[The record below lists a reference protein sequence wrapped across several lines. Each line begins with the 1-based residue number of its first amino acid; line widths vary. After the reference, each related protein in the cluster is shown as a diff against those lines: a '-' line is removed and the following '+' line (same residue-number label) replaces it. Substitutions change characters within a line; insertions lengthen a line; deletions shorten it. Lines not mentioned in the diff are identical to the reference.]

1 MTWRAFFV
9 GLVAVVV
16 IAVIAPWNDFYL
28 GNTYITGNH
37 FPPGPFFLLLFLTL
51 GANVLI
57 KLINRR
63 WALKQSELMLVW
75 CMMIISATVPASGL
89 GRFLFSMQAAPAYYA
104 DAPDL
109 PNQSEVLEE
118 VPESLVLTKD
128 PRSVA
133 AEDFFEGQPEL
144 DEPRIYFSRWIRPL
158 ASWLLFVG
166 LFYLA
171 TFFLTSVFRKQWVE
185 VERLIFPLARVPLEL
200 TQGSAN
206 RELLP
211 ALFRSKAFVWGLAI
225 SLVFAVVRA
234 GPVIFGAAS
243 GWLPSVNVQQFLWD
257 TPLAQMAFGSAY
269 LFPIAVGIAFLVPA
283 DVALSVWLF
292 FIFTRLELQSAY
304 WIGRP
309 ITGGTYGVFMQWQQ
323 AGAFIVFTI
332 MMFWAARR
340 HLWAVL
346 KKALWIDSSVD
357 DSAEPISYRVSFWGL
372 LLALGGIV
380 GWYGYYGMSGWR
392 IIMAVALVG
401 LMFCIVLV
409 HARLVSQGGIFFTQ
423 HTWRPPMLLHS
434 VTGGQAFSS
443 VAAVVAQ
450 MQNAILLQDAREI
463 LSGHAMNAFRI
474 TSVFEKRKRL
484 FLPIMLVVLAV
495 AVGFCTFSTLRMY
508 YEVGG
513 FNIPNTYGTVSL
525 PKTTFQQAGR
535 MITDASGSA
544 EPHFGALGLGGVI
557 MFFLTV
563 MRARFY
569 WWPVHSLGFLIGST
583 WPAQN
588 LWFPF
593 LLGWMAKVFI
603 MKFGGGAMLRK
614 TRSVFMGVIIG
625 ESIAIGVSTLL
636 GLLAGIKLGFIFL
649 PG

>member
-1 MTWRAFFV
+1 MSWRAFFI
-9 GLVAVVV
+9 GLLAVAA
-16 IAVIAPWNDFYL
+16 IAAITPFNDFDL

-51 GANVLI
+51 GLNVLI
-57 KLINRR
+57 KLIKKA
-63 WALKQSELMLVW
+63 WALKQSELMLIW
-75 CMMIISATVPASGL
+75 CMMIICATVPASGL
-89 GRFLFSMQAAPAYYA
+89 MRFLFSLQAAPAYYA

-109 PNQSEVLEE
+109 PNQRKVLQEM
-118 VPESLVLTKD
+118 PESLVLTKD

-144 DEPRIYFSRWIRPL
+144 DEPRIYLSRWIRPL

-171 TFFLTSVFRKQWVE
+171 TFFLTSVFRRQWVD

-200 TQGSAN
+200 TEGSA
-206 RELLP
+206 REELLP
-211 ALFRSKAFVWGLAI
+211 ALFHSKPFAVGLII
-225 SLVFAVVRA
+225 SLAFAVIRA
-234 GPVIFGAAS
+234 APVMLGATE
-243 GWLPSVNVQQFLWD
+243 GWLPTVNVQQLLYD
-257 TPLAQMAFGSAY
+257 TPLAQMSFGSAY

-292 FIFTRLELQSAY
+292 FIFTRLELQSAH
-304 WIGRP
+304 WLGRP
-309 ITGGTYGVFMQWQQ
+309 ITGGTYGAFMQWQQ

-340 HLWAVL
+340 HLWAVVR
-346 KKALWIDSSVD
+346 KAIALDNSVD
-357 DSAEPISYRVSFWGL
+357 DSSEPISYRVSFWGL
-372 LLALGGIV
+372 VLALAGIV
-380 GWYGYYGMSGWR
+380 GWYWFYGMRGWR
-392 IIMAVALVG
+392 IVMAMVLVA
-401 LMFCIVLV
+401 LMFCVALV

-423 HTWRPPMLLHS
+423 QTWRPPMLLHS
-434 VTGGQAFSS
+434 VTGGQAFSRM
-443 VAAVVAQ
+443 AAVVAQ
-450 MQNAILLQDAREI
+450 MQNAILIQDAREI
-463 LSGHAMNAFRI
+463 LSGHAMNALRI
-474 TSVFEKRKRL
+474 SSVFEKRKRL

-495 AVGFCTFSTLRMY
+495 AIGVGTYSTLQMY

-513 FNIPNTYGTVSL
+513 LNIPNKYGTISL
-525 PKTTFQQAGR
+525 PKTTFTQAGR
-535 MITDASGSA
+535 MITDARGSA
-544 EPHFGALGLGGVI
+544 EPHFGPLGLGGVI
-557 MFFLTV
+557 MFFLTA

-625 ESIAIGVSTLL
+625 ESIAIGISTLL